1 MKLGIM
7 QPYFLP
13 YLGYWQLI
21 HSTDKFVIYDNVQY
35 TKKGWFNRNRFLRNG
50 KDELFTIPLKKDND
64 YLNVVDRKISENFDR
79 KNLIAQFQNAYAKAP
94 YVKTVMPVLADII
107 NFNNSNLFEYIYNSV
122 ITISNYLGIDTE
134 IIISSN
140 INCNHNLKGS
150 NRVLEICKAMGA
162 NQYINAIG
170 GMELYDREEFL
181 QNGITLNFIKMND
194 IKYKQFENDF
204 VPSLS
209 IIDVMMFNPPE
220 KIKEML
226 DEYALI

>member
-21 HSTDKFVIYDNVQY
+21 HLIDQFVLYDNVQY

-50 KDELFTIPLKKDND
+50 KDELFTIPLKKDSD
-64 YLNVVDRKISENFDR
+64 YLDVVERKISETYDK
-79 KNLIAQFQNAYAKAP
+79 KNLIAQFQNAYSKAP
-94 YVKTVMPVLADII
+94 YIRKVMPVLTDII
-107 NFNNSNLFEYIYNSV
+107 NFNSDNLFEYIYNSIV
-122 ITISNYLGIDTE
+122 IICDYLDINTK
-134 IIISSN
+134 IVISSE
-140 INCNHNLKGS
+140 IDCNHNLKGS
-150 NRVLEICKAMGA
+150 YRVLEICKAMGA

-170 GMELYDREEFL
+170 GMELYDKEEFFN
-181 QNGITLNFIKMND
+181 NGISLNFIKMNNV
-194 IKYKQFENDF
+194 KYKQFDNEF

-209 IIDVMMFNPPE
+209 IIDVMMFNSPE

-226 DEYALI
+226 DD